1 MQKFFHMPYL
11 GEFISLTVAALWT
24 VSALA
29 AEVATKRMG
38 VLILNVWRMTL
49 AFALSAIL
57 LWVTI
62 GEPLPLMAGGEAWC
76 WLLLSGFVGYFL
88 GDWCLFNSYIIIGS
102 RLGQLFMTLAPVFTA
117 FFAWTMIGQTMSW
130 HSLFAMV
137 VTLSGIGIAI
147 SDSRGTE
154 DGQPIKMKGVL
165 LGIGAALGQGLGLVL
180 SKIGLDHYTMHIS
193 PTQLE
198 AFGNVLPFG
207 SNLIRC
213 IAGAICYT
221 IWYLISR
228 QTHHDA
234 ERKPHLIQ
242 SMKDRKAVLALCIT
256 LLSGPFLGVGLS
268 LTALQYTGAGIASTL
283 MAMTPILILL
293 PSHWLFHQPVTLR
306 SVFGAVVSCAGV
318 AMFFMS

>member
-1 MQKFFHMPYL
+1 MAYL
-11 GEFISLTVAALWT
+11 GEFISLGVAALWT

-38 VLILNVWRMTL
+38 VLVLNVWRLTL
-49 AFALSAIL
+49 AFLLSAAL
-57 LWVTI
+57 LWVTT

-88 GDWCLFNSYIIIGS
+88 GDWCLFNSYIVIGS
-102 RLGQLFMTLAPVFTA
+102 RLGQLFMTLAPAFTA
-117 FFAWTMIGQTMSW
+117 FFAWTMVGQTLSW
-130 HSLFAMV
+130 HTLLAMV

-154 DGQPIKMKGVL
+154 DGKPVRMKGIM

-180 SKIGLDHYTMHIS
+180 SKIGMDYYTANIS

-198 AFGNVLPFG
+198 EIGGVMPFG

-221 IWYLISR
+221 IWYLISHR
-228 QTHHDA
+228 VHQNP
-234 ERKPHLIQ
+234 ELKPYLIRAM
-242 SMKDRKAVLALCIT
+242 SDRKAVIALCIT
-256 LLSGPFLGVGLS
+256 LLSGPFFGVGLS
-268 LTALQYTGAGIASTL
+268 LTALQYTAAGIASTL

-293 PSHWLFHQPVTLR
+293 PTHWLFRQPITSR
-306 SVFGAVVSCAGV
+306 AVFGAIVSCIGV
-318 AMFFMS
+318 AMFFMN